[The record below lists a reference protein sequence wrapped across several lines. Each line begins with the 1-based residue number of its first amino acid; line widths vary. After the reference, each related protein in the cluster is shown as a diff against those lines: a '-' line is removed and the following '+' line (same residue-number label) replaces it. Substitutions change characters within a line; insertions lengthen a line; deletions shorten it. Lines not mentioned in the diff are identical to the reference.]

1 MVALGAAVLAAT
13 ATAAIG
19 TASSAAAI
27 GTASAAAAPAPSYNG
42 LALTPPMGF
51 NDWNAFGCNVS
62 QDLVEQTA
70 LAMHQNGMQAAGY
83 DYVNIDDCWM
93 NGRNVV
99 GTAAKI
105 AAGRDANGHLV
116 ADPTYFPDGI
126 AALAKYVHSLGMKL
140 GIYEDIG
147 TATCQGLA
155 GSYGHEATDAQDF
168 ANWGVDYL
176 KYDDC
181 FLPPQIPP
189 TPAGYQAAY
198 QVMSDAL
205 AATGRPIVYS
215 VCEHTEAGQSWLW
228 GATQS
233 NLWRST
239 SDIRPNFA
247 SMLTNFTK
255 NSVLADYAGPGHW
268 NDPDMLEIGT
278 GAITKLA
285 APAVAGDTNV
295 KVASVSAAIPG
306 SPITVGTATG
316 GNLQSATVSSVGT
329 AATTTTLF
337 APAAT
342 GDSTVKVASVSGFTI
357 GGPITVDTGAG
368 AQSATVTSVGTAG
381 AKSTLFTGAA
391 AGDTNV
397 KVASIAGLTVGQ
409 PILID
414 TGASQEAPVVTSI
427 GTAGSATTLSAATT
441 PGAANIKVASVA
453 GLAVGDSLAIDTGA
467 NREVVTISTV
477 GTAGGTGTGVT
488 FTPALALTHARGAAV
503 LDVNKPGTGVS
514 FTPALAS
521 AHAAGTV
528 TEGDGT
534 GIAFT
539 PTLTAAHPIGTS
551 VVGPTGT
558 GITLTAPLTQ
568 PHASGDGVGIS
579 GSTVPESQ
587 SELSLWAAEAAP
599 LIAGTDVVNMAAQ
612 NLAVYT
618 NKDVIA
624 VNQDPL
630 GVQAQVLS
638 NANSQWTLVKPLA
651 DGAKAVVLFNAG
663 ATPWTGASVSLAA
676 LGLDPKQAYDSRDLW
691 THSSSTVRDA
701 IGVASIPAHGSV
713 MVRVSSAETLVG
725 DQLALVG
732 SADGGSFAA
741 QLQAVLSSLSKG
753 KSNAACGQLG
763 AYVSHVKAQ
772 SGKALTSSLAA
783 QLVANAA
790 QIDRVIDC

>member
-1 MVALGAAVLAAT
+1 MVALGAAVLAV
-13 ATAAIG
+13 TAAAALG
-19 TASSAAAI
+19 TASP
-27 GTASAAAAPAPSYNG
+27 AAAAPAPSYNG

-99 GTAAKI
+99 GSAAKI
-105 AAGRDANGHLV
+105 AAGRDANGHLI

-126 AALAKYVHSLGMKL
+126 AALSKYVHSLGMKL

-181 FLPPQIPP
+181 FLPPQIAP

-215 VCEHTEAGQSWLW
+215 ICEHTEAGQSWLW

-285 APAVAGDTNV
+285 APAAAGDTNV
-295 KVASVSAAIPG
+295 KVASVSSAIPG
-306 SPITVGTATG
+306 SPITVGTAAG
-316 GNLQSATVSSVGT
+316 GNLQSATVASVGT
-329 AATTTTLF
+329 AATSTTLF
-337 APAAT
+337 VPAAA
-342 GDSTVKVASVSGFTI
+342 GDSTVKVASVSGFTV
-357 GGPITVDTGAG
+357 GGPITVDTGTG
-368 AQSATVTSVGTAG
+368 TESATVTSVGTAG
-381 AKSTLFTGAA
+381 AKSTLFTDAA

-397 KVASIAGLTVGQ
+397 KVAGIAGLTVGQ

-414 TGASQEAPVVTSI
+414 TGASQEAPVVTSV
-427 GTAGSATTLSAATT
+427 GTAGTATTLSAATT
-441 PGAANIKVASVA
+441 VGAANIKVASVTN
-453 GLAVGDSLAIDTGA
+453 LAVGDSLAIDTGA
-467 NREVVTISTV
+467 NREVATISAV

-488 FTPALALTHARGAAV
+488 ITPTLSLAHARGAAAWD
-503 LDVNKPGTGVS
+503 LNKPGTGVT
-514 FTPALAS
+514 FAPALAA

-534 GIAFT
+534 GVAFT
-539 PTLTAAHPIGTS
+539 PALTAAHAVGASVTGPI
-551 VVGPTGT
+551 GT
-558 GITLTAPLTQ
+558 GITLTAPLVQ
-568 PHASGDGVGIS
+568 PHPSGDGVGIS
-579 GSTVPESQ
+579 GTTVPESQ
-587 SELSLWAAEAAP
+587 SEMSLWAAEAAP

-612 NLAVYT
+612 NLAAYT

-663 ATPWTGASVSLAA
+663 VTPWTGASVSLAA
-676 LGLDPKQAYDSRDLW
+676 LGLDPTQAYDSRDLW
-691 THSSSTVRDA
+691 THTSSTVRNA
-701 IGVASIPAHGSV
+701 IDVAPIPAHGSV
-713 MVRVSSAETLVG
+713 MVRVSSAATLVH

-741 QLQAVLSSLSKG
+741 QLQAVLDSLAKG
-753 KSNAACGQLG
+753 KPNAACGQLDT
-763 AYVSHVKAQ
+763 YVAHVKAQ
-772 SGKALTSSLAA
+772 SGKALTRSLAT
-783 QLVANAA
+783 QLVANAG
-790 QIDRVIDC
+790 VISAVIGC